1 MTQRHPKTPGHGHP
15 AAAASKREAA
25 VAGKPRPATREGE
38 ERLHELETALSE
50 ARQATLE
57 AEQKRDEYLDTL
69 RRVAADFDNY
79 RKRQERDRQQLLLDA
94 NERLIAALLP
104 VLDDLQRALDALEAH
119 EPEKVRDGVERVL
132 RSLESTLER
141 EGLQAI
147 DPKDQPFDPH
157 EHEALTSQPAD
168 GVKEGTVVQVFQ
180 RGFRLGERV
189 IRPARVVVAAA
200 PEEPSV
206 IERA

>member
-1 MTQRHPKTPGHGHP
+1 MTQRHSKHHGHGHP

-25 VAGKPRPATREGE
+25 AAGRSRPGHDGE
-38 ERLHELETALSE
+38 ERVRELETALSAAIE
-50 ARQATLE
+50 AARE
-57 AEQKRDEYLDTL
+57 AAEERDEYLDAL

-104 VLDDLQRALDALEAH
+104 VLDDLERALDALEAH
-119 EPEKVRDGVERVL
+119 EPDKVKDGVERVL

>member
-25 VAGKPRPATREGE
+25 AAGKARPATREGE

-50 ARQATLE
+50 ATQATLE

-119 EPEKVRDGVERVL
+119 EPEKV
-132 RSLESTLER
+132 
-141 EGLQAI
+141 
-147 DPKDQPFDPH
+147 
-157 EHEALTSQPAD
+157 
-168 GVKEGTVVQVFQ
+168 
-180 RGFRLGERV
+180 
-189 IRPARVVVAAA
+189 
-200 PEEPSV
+200 
-206 IERA
+206 